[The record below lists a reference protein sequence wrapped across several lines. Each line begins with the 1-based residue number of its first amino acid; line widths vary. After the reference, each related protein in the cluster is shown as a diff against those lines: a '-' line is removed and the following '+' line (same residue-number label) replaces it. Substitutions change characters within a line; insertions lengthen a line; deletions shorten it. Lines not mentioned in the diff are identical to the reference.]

1 MGDNIVDKI
10 IYYGDILDELKNN
23 LAISSKICD
32 TIKIDKLLNYIE
44 ELTEKYTDIVDTED
58 DLPF

>member
-23 LAISSKICD
+23 LATSSKICD
-32 TIKIDKLLNYIE
+32 TVKIDKLLNYIE
-44 ELTEKYTDIVDTED
+44 ELTEKYTDIADTED

>member
-1 MGDNIVDKI
+1 MGDNVVDTI
-10 IYYGDILDELKNN
+10 IYYGDILDELKNS
-23 LAISSKICD
+23 LATSSKICD
-32 TIKIDKLLNYIE
+32 TVKIDKLLNYIE